1 MNWAASAY
9 AAIRKIILLEERM
22 EHLTTQVDGLATTFS
37 ELDRRLIRLEAK
49 FELLERMASPSRRAL
64 PEKSEK

>member
-1 MNWAASAY
+1 
-9 AAIRKIILLEERM
+9 LLEDRM
-22 EHLTTQVDGLATTFS
+22 EGLSTQVDGLATTFS

>member
-1 MNWAASAY
+1 MSWATDAY
-9 AAIRKIILLEERM
+9 AAIRKIVLLEDRM
-22 EHLTTQVDGLATTFS
+22 EGLTKQVDGLAAGFS

-49 FELLERMASPSRRAL
+49 FELLERVAAVPRRAL